1 MAGRGECGSPQTKRK
16 IIGINIKYT
25 HSRAWVVQWY
35 NSHQSRS
42 HSVSCRASLVA
53 PDGKESAC
61 NAGHP
66 GSIPGWGRSLEK
78 DMATH
83 SSIPAGRIPWTEQP
97 GGLQSMDLQR
107 VGHD

>member
-1 MAGRGECGSPQTKRK
+1 MGGFPGS
-16 IIGINIKYT
+16 
-25 HSRAWVVQWY
+25 S
-35 NSHQSRS
+35 
-42 HSVSCRASLVA
+42 
-53 PDGKESAC
+53 DGKVSVC

-97 GGLQSMDLQR
+97 GGLQSMDSQR